1 MTKTFLVALIL
12 LFSGVV
18 VAQMPIAELPRT
30 YIDSTWNSPAGGTTW
45 AAHTSMQLTNVLKS
59 VAPGDIIVLDVGL
72 HIRGISG
79 SRQDQPE

>member
-45 AAHTSMQLTNVLKS
+45 AAHTSMQRR
-59 VAPGDIIVLDVGL
+59 AG
-72 HIRGISG
+72 
-79 SRQDQPE
+79 